1 MEKFF
6 KQIEKFFITTP
17 MLNSIA
23 KGEFFTKAFAWLLRI
38 CAVLVAIAFIYLS
51 VDMWARLA
59 NSMGNG
65 VASFFLVL
73 FAQLLL
79 VVACY
84 VIVNIL
90 LIRSN
95 NINAL
100 PLKTEYVVIP
110 VAVQLIKMIGEIFAV
125 VLAVGGIY
133 VTLQVLLVGE
143 PDMFGKFAQR
153 GFGQGMMWDTSSMQY
168 LAFVIGPVIG
178 FLTLVFFYSLAELI
192 GALVDIAR
200 NTKKTG
206 K

>member
-17 MLNSIA
+17 VLNSVS

-38 CAVLVAIAFIYLS
+38 CAALVVIGFIFFSVKAWMDFSNAFG
-51 VDMWARLA
+51 
-59 NSMGNG
+59 GNG
-65 VASFFLVL
+65 VANFFIMLI
-73 FAQLLL
+73 AELL
-79 VVACY
+79 VIAACY
-84 VIVNIL
+84 VIVNIF

-95 NINAL
+95 NISAL

-125 VLAVGGIY
+125 VLAALGVFI
-133 VTLQVLLVGE
+133 TLRILLSGE
-143 PDMFGKFAQR
+143 PSGMLDTGRFDMMAR
-153 GFGQGMMWDTSSMQY
+153 SSNDIVEY
-168 LAFVIGPVIG
+168 LAFAIMPVIG
-178 FLTLVFFYSLAELI
+178 FLVLVFFYSIAELI

-200 NTKKTG
+200 NTKK